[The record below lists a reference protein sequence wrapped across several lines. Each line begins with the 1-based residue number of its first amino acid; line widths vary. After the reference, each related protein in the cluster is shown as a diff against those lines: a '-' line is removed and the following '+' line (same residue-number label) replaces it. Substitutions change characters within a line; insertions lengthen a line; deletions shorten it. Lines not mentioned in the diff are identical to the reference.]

1 MAKMILMV
9 VVLCLMALVQCHV
22 PVTAI
27 DCGTILESMFPCS
40 TYLSNYLPLMP
51 GIQCC
56 NGASTVARAGDMDS
70 LCQCLR
76 LSPLNP
82 VFLPAKAQKLPNLC
96 NLSGFLPLVKCLL
109 PSRNLVPIPKVIPT
123 PPGA

>member
-1 MAKMILMV
+1 MAKMILM
-9 VVLCLMALVQCHV
+9 VVLCLMALVQSPV
-22 PVTAI
+22 PVAAI
-27 DCGTILESMFPCS
+27 DCATIMESMFPCS
-40 TYLSNYLPLMP
+40 SYLSNFLPLMP

-56 NGASTVARAGDMDS
+56 NGANTVATAGDTDS
-70 LCQCLR
+70 LCKCLR
-76 LSPLNP
+76 SSPLSP

-109 PSRNLVPIPKVIPT
+109 PSSNPVPIPRVIPI